1 MTEKDLLL
9 RLEHICQVYRD
20 INDKYWEENDLTL
33 EEVNQCLVYIS
44 GKLQNNIFNREDPE
58 QWQEVKYILYGR
70 LEKKS
75 PQTTFELSLGL
86 PEGVG
91 TVVLDEI
98 EYGRMY
104 LDENYQ
110 IGLKK

>member
-1 MTEKDLLL
+1 MTEKDLLFKL
-9 RLEHICQVYRD
+9 IEICHACEYTYSGNNVS
-20 INDKYWEENDLTL
+20 EEDVKNCVIYLL
-33 EEVNQCLVYIS
+33 
-44 GKLQNNIFNREDPE
+44 GKINNIQFNRDDKDEWD
-58 QWQEVKYILYGR
+58 QVRYVLYER

-91 TVVLDEI
+91 TVVLDEL